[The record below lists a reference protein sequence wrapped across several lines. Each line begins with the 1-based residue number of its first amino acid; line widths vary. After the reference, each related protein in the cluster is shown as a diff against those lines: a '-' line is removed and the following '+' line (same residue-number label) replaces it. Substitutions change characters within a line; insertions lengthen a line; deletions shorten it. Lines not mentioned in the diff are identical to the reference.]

1 MNQLQVF
8 NYEGKEVRTV
18 RRDGEPWW
26 VAKDVCDVFGESN
39 RNRAMQAL
47 DDDEKGYT
55 QMDTPGGVQR
65 LAVINEA
72 GLYSLLFAMHPPRL
86 VG

>member
-1 MNQLQVF
+1 MNELTIF

-18 RRDGEPWW
+18 LKDGQSWW

-47 DDDEKGYT
+47 YEDEKGYT
-55 QMDTPGGVQR
+55 QMTTP
-65 LAVINEA
+65 
-72 GLYSLLFAMHPPRL
+72 
-86 VG
+86 VGHKNWP